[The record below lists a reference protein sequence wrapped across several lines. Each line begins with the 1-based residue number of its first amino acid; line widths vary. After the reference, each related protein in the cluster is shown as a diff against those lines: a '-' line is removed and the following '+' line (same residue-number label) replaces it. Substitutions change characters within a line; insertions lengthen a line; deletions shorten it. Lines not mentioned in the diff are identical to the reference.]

1 MNRRKPIFKLSAALL
16 VAPVLAFVA
25 VQDRGPAASPVATMA
40 SVHTAPIVAAP
51 RTAAMVNLGNDLQR
65 LIDGAGWPRDQ
76 WSVLVVSLDKGDTL
90 FAHQADTHLAPASG
104 LKLFTT
110 AAALYYLGPEFRY
123 STFLL
128 ADGKIENGVLNGDLV
143 VYGTGD
149 PTFTARF
156 GRRDGIW
163 HAFADT
169 LIAMG
174 VKEVRGSIIG
184 DASYFTGRGAGTG
197 WQEDYIGA
205 SYAAPSSALSYGENI
220 ATLEIRPRAVG
231 EPPFVGL
238 ADGADEISVVNH
250 ATTVGRGR
258 SFIHVSRS
266 SYDSPLEVRG
276 QISRGTRS
284 MQRTVP
290 VADPAQYAA
299 AVFKGILTD
308 KGITVTGPTKSV
320 TEAAASPVTGRMVFA
335 PALDAKQPVRV
346 LAIHQ
351 SPPLIDILEIVNKKS
366 HNLMAE
372 QTLRTVGRVAVGEG
386 SVEAGEKAVIQLLV
400 RETGDAPEGFD
411 MDDGSGLSVLD
422 RASARNFIHLL
433 SFMAKS
439 PMFDAYWQT
448 LPEAGVPNGLRRMG
462 GSAAAGNLRAK
473 TGTIDNVSSLSGYVR
488 ASDGERLAFS
498 IISNNVP
505 STYRAKRI
513 EDAIGMRLAAFD
525 RNNDRPMNMAPVV
538 EKTSKARASGRT
550 ATVRRGDTLQKI
562 ARRNGTSVAALQRA
576 NPGLTNPK
584 LKAGRRIRL
593 P

>member
-1 MNRRKPIFKLSAALL
+1 MAA
-16 VAPVLAFVA
+16 
-25 VQDRGPAASPVATMA
+25 QERGPAAS
-40 SVHTAPIVAAP
+40 APEIAVPMHAAVAA
-51 RTAAMVNLGNDLQR
+51 AAPARSAGVNALSADLERMIQGSGMSNSR
-65 LIDGAGWPRDQ
+65 

-90 FAHQADTHLAPASG
+90 FSYQADAQLAPASG

-128 ADGKIENGVLNGDLV
+128 ADGRIENGVLAGDLV

-149 PTFTARF
+149 PSFTARF

-169 LIAMG
+169 LAALG
-174 VKEVRGSIIG
+174 VREVRGALIG
-184 DASYFTGRGAGTG
+184 DASYFAGPGTGAG

-205 SYAAPSSALSYGENI
+205 SYAAPASALSYGENI
-220 ATLEIRPRAVG
+220 ATLEIKPRAVG

-238 ADGADEISVVNH
+238 TDGADELAVVNH
-250 ATTVGRGR
+250 AKTVARGR
-258 SFIHVSRS
+258 SFIHVARS
-266 SYDSPLEVRG
+266 SYDAPLEVRG
-276 QISRGTRS
+276 QISRGTTS
-284 MQRTVP
+284 IQRTVP
-290 VADPAQYAA
+290 VADPAQYAV
-299 AVFKGILTD
+299 AVFKRILLD
-308 KGITVTGPTKSV
+308 KGITVTGPARSV
-320 TEAAASPVTGRMVFA
+320 TSAEESPVTGRMVFA
-335 PALDAKQPVRV
+335 PALDTKQPVRV

-351 SPPLIDILEIVNKKS
+351 SPALLDILEIVNKKS

-372 QTLRTVGRVAVGEG
+372 QTLRTVGRVALGEG
-386 SVEAGEKAVIQLLV
+386 SVAAGEKAVVRLLV
-400 RETGDAPEGFD
+400 NETGDAPQGFD

-422 RASARNFIHLL
+422 RASARNFISLL

-448 LPEAGVPNGLRRMG
+448 LPEAGVRNGLRRMG
-462 GSAAAGNLRAK
+462 GTPAAGNLRAK

-498 IISNNVP
+498 IISNNVA

-513 EDAIGMRLAAFD
+513 EDAISVRLASFD
-525 RNNDRPMNMAPVV
+525 RNNDRPMNVRVNAPSAG
-538 EKTSKARASGRT
+538 KASGRSVT
-550 ATVRRGDTLQKI
+550 IRRGDTLQKI

-576 NPGLTNPK
+576 NPGITNPR
-584 LKAGRRIRL
+584 LVAGRKLRL
-593 P
+593 PR

>member
-1 MNRRKPIFKLSAALL
+1 MNRRRPIFRLSAALL
-16 VAPVLAFVA
+16 ITPVLAFMA
-25 VQDRGPAASPVATMA
+25 VQDRGPAAPVSAAA
-40 SVHTAPIVAAP
+40 SEAAP
-51 RTAAMVNLGNDLQR
+51 PIIAAARTAAVVNLSNDLQR
-65 LIDGAGWPRDQ
+65 LIAGAGWSSDR

-149 PTFTARF
+149 PSFTARF
-156 GRRDGIW
+156 GRRDGVW

-169 LIAMG
+169 LAAMG
-174 VKEVRGSIIG
+174 VKEVRGSVIG
-184 DASYFTGRGAGTG
+184 DASYFAGRGTGTG

-238 ADGADEISVVNH
+238 ADGASEITVVNH
-250 ATTVGRGR
+250 ATTVARGR
-258 SFIHVSRS
+258 SFIHVARS

-276 QISRGTRS
+276 QISRGTKS
-284 MQRTVP
+284 IQRTVP

-299 AVFKGILTD
+299 AVFKKILHD

-320 TEAAASPVTGRMVFA
+320 TEGAASPVTGRMVFA
-335 PALDAKQPVRV
+335 PALDEKQPVRV
-346 LAIHQ
+346 LAIYQ

-372 QTLRTVGRVAVGEG
+372 QTLRTVGRVALGEG

-400 RETGDAPEGFD
+400 SETGDVPEGFD

-439 PMFDAYWQT
+439 PMFESYWQT

-462 GSAAAGNLRAK
+462 GTPASGNLRAK

-488 ASDGERLAFS
+488 ARDGERLAFS

-513 EDAIGMRLAAFD
+513 EDAIGIRLASFD
-525 RNNDRPMNMAPVV
+525 RNNDQPMSIAPAK
-538 EKTSKARASGRT
+538 EKATKSSGRT
-550 ATVRRGDTLQKI
+550 ALVRRGDTLQKI
-562 ARRNGTSVAALQRA
+562 ARRNGTSVSALQRA
-576 NPGLTNPK
+576 NPGLTNPR
-584 LKAGRRIRL
+584 LKAGRRIKL

>member
-1 MNRRKPIFKLSAALL
+1 MNRRRPIFRLSAALL
-16 VAPVLAFVA
+16 IAPVLAFMA
-25 VQDRGPAASPVATMA
+25 VQDRGPAAPAAA
-40 SVHTAPIVAAP
+40 SASTEAVVAAP
-51 RTAAMVNLGNDLQR
+51 RTAAVINLANDLQR
-65 LIDGAGWPRDQ
+65 LIDGSGWNSDR

-90 FAHQADTHLAPASG
+90 FAHRADAHLAPASG

-110 AAALYYLGPEFRY
+110 AAALYYLGPDFRY

-128 ADGKIENGVLNGDLV
+128 SDGKIENGVLNGDLV

-149 PTFTARF
+149 PSFTARF

-169 LIAMG
+169 LAAMG
-174 VKEVRGSIIG
+174 VKEVRGSVIG
-184 DASYFTGRGAGTG
+184 DASYFAGPGTGTG

-220 ATLEIRPRAVG
+220 ATLHITPRAVG

-238 ADGADEISVVNH
+238 TDGGDEISVINR
-250 ATTVGRGR
+250 ATTVARGR
-258 SFIHVSRS
+258 SFIHVTRS

-276 QISRGTRS
+276 QISRGTKS
-284 MQRTVP
+284 IQRTVP
-290 VADPAQYAA
+290 VADPAEYAA
-299 AVFKGILTD
+299 AVFKQILTD
-308 KGITVTGPTKSV
+308 KGITVNGPSRSV
-320 TEAAASPVTGRMVFA
+320 VNGSESPVTGRMVFA
-335 PALDAKQPVRV
+335 PALDAQKPVRV

-351 SPPLIDILEIVNKKS
+351 SPPLLDILEIVNKKS

-372 QTLRTVGRVAVGEG
+372 QTLRTVGRVAMGEG
-386 SVEAGEKAVIQLLV
+386 SVEAGEKAVVQLLV

-439 PMFDAYWQT
+439 PMFDAYWHT

-462 GSAAAGNLRAK
+462 GSPASGNLRAK

-488 ASDGERLAFS
+488 ATDGERLAFS
-498 IISNNVP
+498 IISNDVP

-513 EDAIGMRLAAFD
+513 EDAIGIRLASFD
-525 RNNDRPMNMAPVV
+525 RNNDRPMSAAPTT
-538 EKTSKARASGRT
+538 EKATKASGRT
-550 ATVRRGDTLQKI
+550 ALVRRGDTLQKI
-562 ARRNGTSVAALQRA
+562 ARRNGTTVAALQRA
-576 NPGLTNPK
+576 NPGLTNPR